1 MSGFLELGLLRSGL
15 FFFGV
20 LMKLIAHIGT
30 LALLGSLAGVSL
42 AAEPEHLRIIDTDT
56 QFIVKRADG
65 KQTVITRQMTACA
78 KNKGWIQ
85 PIIPVPGVHPVGEI
99 EILNAMND
107 RDALLVDMREPMDR
121 SNGTIEGSVSIVY
134 TEVANRLNELGCTK
148 ADGKWECSKAKK
160 VFAFCN
166 GPVCPQSPTAILAM
180 TRVGFP
186 ADRIYYYRGGMLDWE
201 ALGFPIVK
209 GDF

>member
-1 MSGFLELGLLRSGL
+1 MRLSAR
-15 FFFGV
+15 
-20 LMKLIAHIGT
+20 IGT
-30 LALLGSLAGVSL
+30 LALLGSFAGMSL
-42 AAEPEHLRIIDTDT
+42 AAETEHLRIIDTDT
-56 QFIVKRADG
+56 QFIVKHADG
-65 KQTVITRQMTACA
+65 KQTVITREMTPCA

-85 PIIPVPGVHPVGEI
+85 AMIPVPGVTPVGEI

-121 SNGTIEGSVSIVY
+121 ANGTIEGSVSIVY

-148 ADGKWECSKAKK
+148 ADGKWECSKARK

-166 GPVCPQSPTAILAM
+166 GPVCPQSPTAIVAM

-186 ADRIYYYRGGMLDWE
+186 ADRIYYYRGGMLDWA